1 MEKRAIVTAR
11 LTHRDVRRRVERKVR
26 REIEPS
32 PRSRTT
38 KRGSLADDRDSDE
51 IAYH

>member
-11 LTHRDVRRRVERKVR
+11 LTHRDVRRRVERKDR
-26 REIEPS
+26 PEIEPS
-32 PRSRTT
+32 QSRTT
-38 KRGSLADDRDSDE
+38 KRESLADDRGSDE